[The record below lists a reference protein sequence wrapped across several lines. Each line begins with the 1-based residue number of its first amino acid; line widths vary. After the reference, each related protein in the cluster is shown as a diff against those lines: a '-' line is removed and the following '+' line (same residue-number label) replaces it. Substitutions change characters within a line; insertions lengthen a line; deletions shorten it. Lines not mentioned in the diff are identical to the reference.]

1 MEQLRLDNP
10 VSMQLA
16 DTEAL
21 YLPLHTD
28 APHEGRLLR
37 DLSYGPDPRHR
48 LDVLP
53 HSAQDGALRPVFV
66 FVPGGGFTTGERRR
80 PGTPFHD
87 NVLLWAGRAGMV
99 GVNLGY
105 RLAPD
110 HPWPSAGKD
119 VLQAMEHIAREAPRW
134 GGDPERICL
143 LGHSAGAA
151 HVAEAL
157 VRAPSPDGRP
167 PWAATMLL
175 SGIYAPEQVASTP
188 GREAYYGTDRCL
200 WQARGAAMRIG
211 PLRAPLCVL
220 SSEREPEEFARQA
233 ALLCEQVRRHG
244 GDAHP
249 QVLAGHNHFSPVLS
263 LGSPDACFAHAIE
276 AFLQAWR

>member
-1 MEQLRLDNP
+1 MATWPDNP
-10 VSMQLA
+10 ASMQLA

-28 APHEGRLLR
+28 APPERRLLR
-37 DLSYGPDPRHR
+37 DVPYGPHMRHR

-53 HSAQDGALRPVFV
+53 RPAQEGALWPVFV
-66 FVPGGGFTTGERRR
+66 FVHGGGFTSGERHR

-87 NVLLWAGRAGMV
+87 NVLRWASRARMV
-99 GVNLGY
+99 GVNVGY

-110 HPWPSAGKD
+110 HPWPCGGED
-119 VLQAMEHIAREAPRW
+119 VLQALAHVAHKAPQW
-134 GGDPERICL
+134 GGDPQQICV

-157 VRAPSPDGRP
+157 VRAPSPDGRL
-167 PWAATMLL
+167 PWAATLLL
-175 SGIYAPEQVASTP
+175 SGIYAPDLVQPTA
-188 GREAYYGTDRCL
+188 GREAYYGPDRSL

-233 ALLCEQVRRHG
+233 TLLCEQLQRHG
-244 GDAHP
+244 GDASP
-249 QVLAGHNHFSPVLS
+249 QVLPGHNHFSPILS
-263 LGSPDACFAHAIE
+263 LGSPDTRFALAIE